1 MFYIRTD
8 ANREIAIG
16 HVMRCLSIASE
27 LKKRGVD
34 TVFITSDHQSDE
46 LIHSRG
52 YQSICLDSKWDN
64 LEKEIYSITRLII
77 KNSVDKLLVDSYY
90 ATDKYLEALSKV
102 TKVIYMDDLGELT
115 YPVDRIIDYNIYAFK
130 IDYCS
135 LTGCEKN
142 NLLLG
147 PQYAPLREEFQL
159 VNPIYRKKVKKV
171 LVSTGGAD
179 KYNIAGRFLERVLG
193 NKDLSGIEFCV
204 VSGKLNINYESL
216 IMLAEQS
223 ADIHIYSNVTKIS
236 ELMCQCDIAISGC
249 GSTIYE
255 LCRYGLPI
263 ITFSF
268 ADNQKPGAKA
278 FDEAKVAINC
288 GDARD
293 GIEDLI
299 KTIEKN
305 LMQLIK
311 DDELRKFIHERAVC
325 LVDGQG
331 VKRLVDEILKV

>member
-8 ANREIAIG
+8 ANKKIATG
-16 HVMRCLSIASE
+16 HVMRSLSIASE
-27 LKKRGVD
+27 LKKRGID
-34 TVFITSDHQSDE
+34 TTFITADHQADE
-46 LIHSRG
+46 VIHSRG
-52 YQSICLDSKWDN
+52 YQTICLDSAWNN
-64 LEKEIYSITRLII
+64 LESEISDITKLLL

-90 ATDKYLEALSKV
+90 ATDKYLKALSKV
-102 TKVIYMDDLGELT
+102 AKVIYMDDLGELS
-115 YPVDRIIDYNIYAFK
+115 YPVDRIVNYNIYGSK
-130 IDYCS
+130 IDYCR
-135 LTGCEKN
+135 LTGCDKDS
-142 NLLLG
+142 LLVG

-159 VNPIYRKKVKKV
+159 VKTVYRKQIKRV

-179 KYNIAGRFLERVLG
+179 KYNIAGKFLERVLE
-193 NKDLSGIEFCV
+193 NRELAGIEFCV
-204 VSGKLNINYESL
+204 VSGKLNIHYNEL
-216 IMLAEQS
+216 LMLAEQLS
-223 ADIHIYSNVTKIS
+223 DIHVYSDVTKMS

-255 LCRYGLPI
+255 LCRCGLPV

-278 FDEAKVAINC
+278 FDEAEVAINC

-293 GIEDLI
+293 GMDELI
-299 KTIEKN
+299 RTLEKSLIR
-305 LMQLIK
+305 LMT
-311 DDELRKFIHERAVC
+311 DDELRKLMHEKAIC